1 MTLLLEAEY
10 SCTENTLD
18 VKTTTTKKPATYINS
33 QKV

>member
-10 SCTENTLD
+10 SCTENILD
-18 VKTTTTKKPATYINS
+18 VKTTTKKPATYINS